1 MQALVSASAQGG
13 TVVKNLHAS
22 TGDTGDMVQS
32 PGQEDPLKE
41 EMATH
46 SSILAWRNPWTEE
59 PGGLQP
65 MWSQKSWP

>member
-22 TGDTGDMVQS
+22 TGDTGDRVQS

-41 EMATH
+41 EMAIH
-46 SSILAWRNPWTEE
+46 FSIPAWEIPWTGES
-59 PGGLQP
+59 
-65 MWSQKSWP
+65 SQSMGSQRAGHD